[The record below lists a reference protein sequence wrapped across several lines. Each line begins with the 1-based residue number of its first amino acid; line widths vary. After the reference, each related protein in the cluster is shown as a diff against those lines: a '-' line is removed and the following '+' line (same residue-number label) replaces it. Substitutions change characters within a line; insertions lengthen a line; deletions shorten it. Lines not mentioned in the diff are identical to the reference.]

1 VTGDRLTEPPARL
14 ASLRHTGVVLAIL
27 GTIAIGGL
35 LSRGRADTAAPVN
48 RLPTYAVLA
57 AGQLALVLYVRAGIR
72 RQGRSLP
79 REAGVVE
86 VPARAWLVDVLVA
99 AAFVGASQL
108 LVSGFRHLVGAYQAH
123 TSFLMP
129 HTPVEKVAWVLL
141 SAVAGTCEELTF
153 RTYLQ
158 RQLGAI
164 LRSPLGGVIAQAL
177 IFGASHGYQGW
188 KPMLTISFF
197 GLLFGLLA
205 AWRGN
210 VRSAI
215 LAHAAV
221 DVFGGL
227 FPS

>member
-1 VTGDRLTEPPARL
+1 MVEPPARL
-14 ASLRHTGVVLAIL
+14 ASLSHTVVVLAIL
-27 GTIAIGGL
+27 AAIAVGGL
-35 LSRGRADTAAPVN
+35 LSGGRAETAAPVN

-57 AGQLALVLYVRAGIR
+57 AGQLALFLYVRAGLR
-72 RQGRSLP
+72 RQGRSLA
-79 REAGVVE
+79 REGGLVE
-86 VPARAWLVDVLVA
+86 VPARAWLVEVLVA
-99 AAFVGASQL
+99 AAFIAASQL
-108 LVSGFRHLVGAYQAH
+108 LLEGFRHLVGAYQAH
-123 TSFLMP
+123 TAFLMP
-129 HTPVEKVAWVLL
+129 HTPVERVAWVLL
-141 SAVAGTCEELTF
+141 SVLAGICEELTF

-164 LRSPLGGVIAQAL
+164 LRSPVAGVIAQAL

-221 DVFGGL
+221 DVYGGL
-227 FPS
+227 FAS

>member
-1 VTGDRLTEPPARL
+1 MGEPPARL
-14 ASLRHTGVVLAIL
+14 ASLPHTSVVLAIL
-27 GTIAIGGL
+27 AVIAVGGL
-35 LSRGRADTAAPVN
+35 LSGGRAETAAPVN

-57 AGQLALVLYVRAGIR
+57 AGQVALLLYVRAGLR
-72 RQGRSLP
+72 RQGRSLAV
-79 REAGVVE
+79 EGGLLE
-86 VPARAWLVDVLVA
+86 VPARAWLVDILVA
-99 AAFVGASQL
+99 AAFIAASQL
-108 LVSGFRHLVGAYQAH
+108 LLAGFRYLVGAYQAH

-129 HTPVEKVAWVLL
+129 RMPVERVAWVLL
-141 SAVAGTCEELTF
+141 SAVAGICEELTF

-164 LRSPLGGVIAQAL
+164 IRSPVGGVIAQAL

>member
-1 VTGDRLTEPPARL
+1 MVEPPARL
-14 ASLRHTGVVLAIL
+14 ASLSHTVVVLAIL
-27 GTIAIGGL
+27 AAIAVGGL
-35 LSRGRADTAAPVN
+35 LSGGRAETAAPVN

-57 AGQLALVLYVRAGIR
+57 AGQLALFLYVRAGLR
-72 RQGRSLP
+72 RQGRSLA
-79 REAGVVE
+79 REGGLVE
-86 VPARAWLVDVLVA
+86 VPARAWLVEVLVA
-99 AAFVGASQL
+99 AAFIPASQL
-108 LVSGFRHLVGAYQAH
+108 LLAGFRHLVGAYQAH

-129 HTPVEKVAWVLL
+129 HTPVERVAWVLL
-141 SAVAGTCEELTF
+141 SVLAGICEELTF

-164 LRSPLGGVIAQAL
+164 LRSPVAGVIAQAL

-221 DVFGGL
+221 DVYGGL
-227 FPS
+227 FAS